1 MTNAEARS
9 VGVCPHGNGKYR
21 SVCLECSNA
30 DLADRL
36 EQAEGHLAALRAIV
50 DSQQVGAGS
59 SRWILGDAV
68 RQLHVAIKNATTP

>member
-1 MTNAEARS
+1 MSYPTYEELWQRYNAALAQIARI
-9 VGVCPHGNGKYR
+9 
-21 SVCLECSNA
+21 
-30 DLADRL
+30 
-36 EQAEGHLAALRAIV
+36 AETRDDAVGHLAALRAIV